1 MNRTVDDDIKK
12 PRVILHF
19 KEKNKTILEKTG
31 IFGHKEKTETTY
43 ICDIYREYGYA
54 RQENE
59 DLKELLKDLAWRII
73 DNDTQAYEVVIV
85 RGPKMDELFHEIIQ
99 SLISYGIK
107 YRVVEER
114 ETKNVMPM
122 LRVTKNKG
130 NVV

>member
-1 MNRTVDDDIKK
+1 MDNTNGIGIKK
-12 PRVILHF
+12 PKVILHF

-59 DLKELLKDLAWRII
+59 DLEELLKDLAWRIM
-73 DNDTQAYEVVIV
+73 DNATQAYEVVIV
-85 RGPKMDELFHEIIQ
+85 RTPNMDKLLNEIIQ
-99 SLISYGIK
+99 SFISYGIK
-107 YRVVEER
+107 YRVIEER

>member
-1 MNRTVDDDIKK
+1 MV
-12 PRVILHF
+12 
-19 KEKNKTILEKTG
+19 
-31 IFGHKEKTETTY
+31 HKEKTETTY

-59 DLKELLKDLAWRII
+59 DLEELLKDLAWRIM
-73 DNDTQAYEVVIV
+73 DNATQAYEVVIV
-85 RGPKMDELFHEIIQ
+85 RTPNMDKLLNEIIQ
-99 SLISYGIK
+99 SFISYGIK
-107 YRVVEER
+107 YRVIEER